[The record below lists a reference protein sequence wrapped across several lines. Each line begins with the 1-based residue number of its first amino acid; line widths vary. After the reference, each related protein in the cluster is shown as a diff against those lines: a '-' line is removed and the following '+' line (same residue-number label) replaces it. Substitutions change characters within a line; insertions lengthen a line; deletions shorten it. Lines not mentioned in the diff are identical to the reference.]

1 MVGGNCG
8 DVAIPNKDGENTSP
22 SILIIIIKRV
32 TSYSTDSNHLCATNK
47 LILTVDIKDINDNI
61 KHHNYF
67 IEKEYQSIHL
77 KACYYKS
84 KKSDITHQEE
94 IRVPTPLFLPSIAAE
109 QNLQK

>member
-1 MVGGNCG
+1 MGGNYG

-32 TSYSTDSNHLCATNK
+32 TSYSTDSNPLCATNK

-67 IEKEYQSIHL
+67 IRKYYI
-77 KACYYKS
+77 KAY
-84 KKSDITHQEE
+84 T
-94 IRVPTPLFLPSIAAE
+94 
-109 QNLQK
+109 